1 MLIDTKYL
9 SLRTRG
15 ELREDF
21 TTTDKALQLHV
32 LNVKVL
38 VGSFHQ
44 EKALVGSLS
53 VIVKSSDDL
62 RLKL

>member
-1 MLIDTKYL
+1 MN
-9 SLRTRG
+9 TRASNQG
-15 ELREDF
+15 YPELREDF
-21 TTTDKALQLHV
+21 TNTDIRTLHV
-32 LNVKVL
+32 INVKVL

-44 EKALVGSLS
+44 EKALVGSLY